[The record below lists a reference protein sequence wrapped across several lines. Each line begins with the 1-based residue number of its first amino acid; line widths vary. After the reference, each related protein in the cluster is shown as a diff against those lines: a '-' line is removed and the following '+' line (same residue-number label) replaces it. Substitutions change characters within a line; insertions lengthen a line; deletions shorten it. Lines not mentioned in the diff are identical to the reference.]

1 MSEKNRIGKKVKLI
15 RESRKLSIEDVSERT
30 NLSAEGIASIEKG
43 ELIPGLTPL
52 IKIARVLGVRLGTFM
67 DDQENL
73 GPVFVKGSNEKD
85 KKSVTRFSERSN
97 AVSSDLDFYSL
108 AQNKADRHMDPFV
121 IDIFPPSGE
130 DVKLSSHEGEEFIY
144 VLSGNVEILYGKD
157 IYTMQAGDSIYYDSI
172 VAHHVHSAG
181 GPAKILAVVYTPV

>member
-67 DDQENL
+67 DDQEN
-73 GPVFVKGSNEKD
+73 ETD
-85 KKSVTRFSERSN
+85 KEHATRWIAREEDEEGNLIQETFGYIER
-97 AVSSDLDFYSL
+97 
-108 AQNKADRHMDPFV
+108 
-121 IDIFPPSGE
+121 
-130 DVKLSSHEGEEFIY
+130 EGEE
-144 VLSGNVEILYGKD
+144 
-157 IYTMQAGDSIYYDSI
+157 
-172 VAHHVHSAG
+172 SAQEG
-181 GPAKILAVVYTPV
+181 VNKKKRR